1 VPVGVALLEQ
11 LLRQSVGTRKA
22 PGYQVAHCPL
32 AVTMPSSLSAP
43 AGPCPS
49 PRRAAGPAPA
59 LLGFG
64 LGHVG
69 LRSGSGMLLPRPKS
83 ETIGEGQGASEA
95 APEVSTGWPAAPR
108 LSSRSMWQP
117 DGQDTESPPAGYSH
131 WRWHATGTIPG
142 PANRG
147 ACPLART
154 GRCILRPGQGPG
166 ARPPNAGLHIGT
178 RRTARRQTRQR
189 ESCQWPSRAF
199 WA

>member
-11 LLRQSVGTRKA
+11 LLRQSVGARKA

-69 LRSGSGMLLPRPKS
+69 LRSGSGMLRGQNPRPLERARGNLRLPRRCRR
-83 ETIGEGQGASEA
+83 A
-95 APEVSTGWPAAPR
+95 VSL

-117 DGQDTESPPAGYSH
+117 DGQGRALQLAT
-131 WRWHATGTIPG
+131 ATGAG
-142 PANRG
+142 M
-147 ACPLART
+147 PLARPGDARIE
-154 GRCILRPGQGPG
+154 GRAHWQERAGAFFAPRAQGPG
-166 ARPPNAGLHIGT
+166 
-178 RRTARRQTRQR
+178 RQMPACT
-189 ESCQWPSRAF
+189 
-199 WA
+199 